1 MKEFLMGEYPL
12 ISIIVPFYNSGK
24 LIANSVNSL
33 KKQKEKNFEVIFIN
47 DGSRDNSRDI
57 LRELLEDCNFTYR
70 FIDKENEGVSIAR
83 NLGIKEAKGNYIIFL
98 DADDAIHEDLIKELN
113 KKLKDSEPF
122 DIVYWG
128 WDKVDPSG
136 KVIGKYEDH
145 YEYIKNSNS
154 FIKDYM
160 LHNFWI
166 WTGSAMYNKDFLINN
181 NIFFLK
187 KVFFAEDVNFIF
199 KALLK
204 ANHITCIEKSLS
216 YYFFHGQS
224 ISKNFNFKRVHTIK
238 AIYLLEIL
246 LKDGT
251 EEKEIFINEFKPEFY
266 WNMINGLLL
275 FDKNDE
281 KTKDIVIRLI
291 KNNFIRK
298 ELKKYK
304 FKSLKGKIRKMII
317 LYFPSMYIS
326 IFK

>member
-1 MKEFLMGEYPL
+1 MGEYPL

-24 LIANSVNSL
+24 LIANSVHSI
-33 KKQKEKNFEVIFIN
+33 KKQKAKNFEVIFVN

-70 FIDKENEGVSIAR
+70 IIDKENGGESTAR
-83 NLGIKEAKGNYIIFL
+83 NLGIKEAKGEYLIFL

-113 KKLKDSEPF
+113 KKLKDCEPF

-128 WDKVDPSG
+128 WDKVDASG
-136 KVIGKYEDH
+136 KVIGKYED
-145 YEYIKNSNS
+145 YYKYIKNSNS

-166 WTGSAMYNKDFLINN
+166 WTGNAMYNKDFLIKN
-181 NIFFLK
+181 NIFFPEK
-187 KVFFAEDVNFIF
+187 IFFAPDVNFIF
-199 KALLK
+199 RALLR

-216 YYFFHGQS
+216 YYFIHSQS
-224 ISKNFNFKRVHTIK
+224 ITKNFNIKRVHTIK

-251 EEKEIFINEFKPEFY
+251 EEKEIFINKFKPEFY

-281 KTKDIVIRLI
+281 KTKEIVIRVM

-298 ELKKYK
+298 ELKKRK
-304 FKSLKGKIRKMII
+304 FESLKGKIRKMLI

>member
-1 MKEFLMGEYPL
+1 MGEKPL

-33 KKQKEKNFEVIFIN
+33 KQQKEKNFEVIFIN
-47 DGSRDNSRDI
+47 DGSKDNSRDI
-57 LRELLEDCNFTYR
+57 LKELLEDSNFTYR
-70 FIDKENEGVSIAR
+70 LIDKGNEGVSIAR
-83 NLGIKEAKGNYIIFL
+83 NLGIKEAKGEYLIFL

-122 DIVYWG
+122 DIIYWG
-128 WDKVDPSG
+128 WDKVDLSG
-136 KVIGKYEDH
+136 KVIDKYEDH
-145 YEYIKNSNS
+145 YEYIKNIDS
-154 FIKDYM
+154 FIKDFM

-166 WTGSAMYNKDFLINN
+166 WTGSAAYNKNFLINN
-181 NIFFLK
+181 NIFFPERI
-187 KVFFAEDVNFIF
+187 FFAEDVNFIF

-216 YYFFHGQS
+216 YYFFHSQA

-238 AIYLLEIL
+238 AIYLLENL

-251 EEKEIFINEFKPEFY
+251 EEKEIFINKFKPEFY

-275 FDKNDE
+275 FDEKDE
-281 KTKDIVIRLI
+281 KTKDIVIRLV
-291 KNNFIRK
+291 KNTFIRK
-298 ELKKYK
+298 ELKKRSFES
-304 FKSLKGKIRKMII
+304 FKDRIRKMII